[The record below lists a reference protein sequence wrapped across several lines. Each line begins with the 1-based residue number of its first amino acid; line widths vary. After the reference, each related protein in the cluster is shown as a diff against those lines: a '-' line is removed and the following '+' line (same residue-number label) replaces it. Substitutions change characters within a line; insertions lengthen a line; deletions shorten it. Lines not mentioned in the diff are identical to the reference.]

1 MSDGTMAAK
10 FEQDQAASISLFV
23 EKVGAQDGA
32 AGVAATIHEAV
43 SHERLF
49 VFGELLALE
58 KVQALKGDTTHG
70 ATFKLLELFA
80 YGTFASASGAVEL
93 TPAQAAKLRLLTI
106 VSLARNTKVILYE
119 ELQRELQIS
128 EIREL
133 EDTVIESIY
142 QGLLVGKLNQK
153 HSRLDVLSTIGRDVN
168 VDDIVTMQQQL
179 AAWGGASRSVVDA
192 IEQKTQYANDAA
204 AVELQHQAE
213 LSLRIEQ
220 IKATLKVVEKESGVT
235 GR

>member
-1 MSDGTMAAK
+1 MTPADST
-10 FEQDQAASISLFV
+10 
-23 EKVGAQDGA
+23 AQ
-32 AGVAATIHEAV
+32 
-43 SHERLF
+43 
-49 VFGELLALE
+49 
-58 KVQALKGDTTHG
+58 LKGDTTHG